1 MIEVSTSILT
11 VKKEE
16 ASKVF
21 LELELGK
28 TDYFHIDVMDGK
40 FVKDNT
46 YDRMLG
52 YTDTIR
58 RISNLQL
65 DVHIMVEDVTQAIK
79 DFGAAE
85 PNIITVHYESFKN
98 KDDLMEAIKL
108 IKDYNCKVGISIK
121 PNTKIEEIY
130 EFLPCVHLVL
140 IMTVEPGEGGQ
151 KLLENTINKVREL
164 KNYIEDNDIEIDI
177 EVDGGVNLATMD
189 KLKIAGANILVS
201 GSAILKANNYGDFIK
216 ELKKASV

>member
-1 MIEVSTSILT
+1 MFEVSTSILT
-11 VKKEE
+11 LKKEE

-40 FVKDNT
+40 FVKSNT
-46 YDRMLG
+46 YNRMLE

-58 RISNLQL
+58 RISNLPL
-65 DVHIMVEDVTQAIK
+65 DVHLMVEDVTKAIK

-85 PNIITVHYESFKN
+85 PNIITIHYESFKN
-98 KDDLMEAIKL
+98 KDELFEAINL
-108 IKDYNCKVGISIK
+108 IKEYNCKVGISIK

-130 EFLPCVHLVL
+130 ELLPYVHLVL

-151 KLLENTINKVREL
+151 KLLENTINKVRIL
-164 KNYIEDNDIEIDI
+164 KDYIDNNKLEIDI
-177 EVDGGVNLATMD
+177 EVDGGVNLATAE
-189 KLKIAGANILVS
+189 KLKEAGANILVS
-201 GSAILKANNYGDFIK
+201 GSAILMANNYGDIIK
-216 ELKKASV
+216 ELKK